1 MATGWGICSF
11 NKGGIALSRSDF
23 FQDKRKLNSISE
35 NGQFLANNPEKVF
48 FVEEGKL
55 LLFIVR
61 LDEEDKPGLRKFIRE
76 ISKGEVFAGQNILV
90 SGNKREA
97 LLAVNGSEGAIV
109 FSSDISNLKIDI
121 DIVDNIENLSKEWDR
136 ELEEEKKRLEQK
148 KINDKKNFIKSI
160 LGLAEEYEKEDT
172 PLLFEDSDNI
182 VLETCILIGNKINVA
197 IKKPENIMQLSGFP
211 LIEEI
216 ARVSKLRIRRVKLEG
231 SWYKED
237 CGAVLGF
244 LKENESP
251 VALLPISPE
260 KYLLVNLRTRRKE
273 IITKE
278 IADELYSV
286 GYMFYKSFPSEKIK
300 LKKLLSFSFQNV
312 WKKDLIQ
319 LLLMGALGGALG
331 TAIPIATGIVFDTI
345 IPSSQKGELLQIAFF
360 LFAVAIST
368 MIFQYLR
375 LIATLRLEGKIDG
388 SLQAAVWDRLLS
400 LPVPFFS
407 KYSSGE
413 LAMRAMGVGQIRQIL
428 SGATLDAVLNGIF
441 SVFYLL
447 LLFYYD
453 KVLAGYGTLLIIFTI
468 IVSSNFA
475 YRQIKYDRKAQ
486 ELSNKLSGLLLQLIG
501 GVSKFQ
507 VAGAESRAFERWAK
521 DFKNQRDY
529 NYKKE
534 NIANLLKTFN
544 SFFPLLASMSV
555 FYLLG
560 KTQSTLPAGQFVAF
574 NSAFTTLLISVVNM
588 TEAFTGAG
596 GIIPLYQRVVPIL
609 ETLPED
615 DDTKI
620 SPLPLEGNIE
630 VNHVSFRYKP
640 EDEHVLKDISMEIK
654 KGEYIALVGTSGSG
668 KSTLLR
674 VLLGFEQ
681 PESGKVYYDGQDM
694 AKIDSRGVR
703 KQLGVVL
710 QNGELISGNILNNII
725 GTNPYLTIDDA
736 WEAARIA
743 GIDEDINEMP
753 MGMHTMISEGT
764 STFSGGQ
771 KQRMMIARAVA
782 NKPKILYFDEATSAL
797 DNRTQAVVS
806 KNLGELNVT
815 RIIIAHRLSTILEC
829 DKIFVMDKGRIVE
842 EGTFSQLMSKKGLFA
857 ELAKRQM
864 A

>member
-1 MATGWGICSF
+1 MSY
-11 NKGGIALSRSDF
+11 SDF
-23 FQDKRKLNSISE
+23 LKSEGKLNIIPA
-35 NGQFLANNPEKVF
+35 NGQFLVNNPEEVF

-55 LLFIVR
+55 LLFITV
-61 LDEEDKPGLRKFIRE
+61 LDMEEHPGPRRFVRE
-76 ISKGEVFAGQNILV
+76 ISQGEVLPGQCIFDSSKGKESLLLV
-90 SGNKREA
+90 GGSG
-97 LLAVNGSEGAIV
+97 GAKVI
-109 FSSDISNLKIDI
+109 SSNISNLKENIEI
-121 DIVDNIENLSKEWDR
+121 IDNIESLSKTW
-136 ELEEEKKRLEQK
+136 ELEIEEEEKRLQQK
-148 KINDKKNFIKSI
+148 KNKDKQGFIKSI
-160 LGLAEEYEKEDT
+160 SGLAQRDEKEDLQVT
-172 PLLFEDSDNI
+172 YSDSDNVI
-182 VLETCILIGNKINVA
+182 LETCILLGKKINVS
-197 IKKPENIMQLSGFP
+197 IKAPENIGDLSGFP

-216 ARVSKLRIRRVKLEG
+216 ARVSKLRIRKIKLEG

-237 CGAVLGF
+237 CGALLGF
-244 LKENESP
+244 LKAEETP
-251 VALLPISPE
+251 VALLPESPG
-260 KYLLVNLRTRRKE
+260 KYILADLKTGRRE
-273 IITKE
+273 IVSKE
-278 IADELYSV
+278 IAEELHPI
-286 GYMFYKSFPSEKIK
+286 GYMFYRSFPAEKIN
-300 LKKLLSFSFQNV
+300 LKKLLSFSFQGV
-312 WKKDLIQ
+312 WKKDLLQ

-331 TAIPIATGIVFDTI
+331 TAVPIATGIVFDTI
-345 IPSSQKGELLQIAFF
+345 IPSSEKGDLLQIAFF
-360 LFAVAIST
+360 LFAVALST

-375 LIATLRLEGKIDG
+375 LLATLRLEGKIDG
-388 SLQAAVWDRLLS
+388 SLQAAVWDRLIS

-407 KYSSGE
+407 KFSSGE
-413 LAMRAMGVGQIRQIL
+413 LAMRAMGIGQIRQIL
-428 SGATLDAVLNGIF
+428 SGVTLDALLSGIF

-447 LLFYYD
+447 LLYYYD
-453 KVLAGYGTLLIIFTI
+453 PRLAGYATLLVIIAI
-468 IVSSNFA
+468 IISSNFA
-475 YRQIKYDRKAQ
+475 YRQIKYERNAQ

-507 VAGAESRAFERWAK
+507 VAGAESRAFQSWANE
-521 DFKNQRDY
+521 FKKQRKY

-534 NIANLLKTFN
+534 STANLLRTFN
-544 SFFPLLASMSV
+544 SFFPIVASLSV

-560 KTQSTLPAGQFVAF
+560 KTQSNMAPGQFVAF
-574 NSAFTTLLISVVNM
+574 NAAFTTLLISVVNM

-596 GIIPLYQRVVPIL
+596 GIIPLYQRAVPIL

-640 EDEHVLKDISMEIK
+640 EDDLVLKDISMEIK
-654 KGEYIALVGTSGSG
+654 QGMYVALVGTSGCG

-694 AKIDSRGVR
+694 AKIDARGVR

-736 WEAARIA
+736 WEAARVA
-743 GIDEDINEMP
+743 GIDEDIKEMP

-782 NKPKILYFDEATSAL
+782 NKPKILYFDEATGAL
-797 DNRTQAVVS
+797 DNRTQAIVS
-806 KNLGELNVT
+806 KSLGELNVT
-815 RIIIAHRLSTILEC
+815 RIVIAHRLSTIVDC

-842 EGTFSQLMSKKGLFA
+842 EGTFTELMAKEGLFA

-864 A
+864 T